1 METNQT
7 LIFTNHPGK
16 AIDDWVETHHP
27 AGVFIITDTT
37 VRDKVLPRIGSRIVA
52 TSPIIA
58 IEPGDTHKTIESLTY
73 IWSRL
78 CELGATRSSALINI
92 GGGMITDIGGFAGA
106 TFKRGIAFINVPTT
120 LLAAVDAA
128 VGGKTGINFNGL
140 KNEIGSFREADTV
153 VISSS
158 LFDTL
163 PTGEMLSGYAEMLK
177 HGLISD
183 ADVYHR
189 LIAYDI
195 TAPDPASLLPLLEEN
210 VKVKQRVVTE
220 DPTEKGIRRALNL
233 GHTPGH
239 AFESLMISRGTPV
252 PHGYAVAWGLVVDL
266 ILSHMKLRFPS
277 AELQAVARFVR
288 EHYGAPAITCRDY
301 PQLIDIMRHDK
312 KNRSASDINFTLLSA
327 PGEVRIDCTAT
338 PDEISAAL
346 DIFRDLLGI

>member
-1 METNQT
+1 METNQN
-7 LIFTNHPGK
+7 LIFTNHPGE
-16 AIDDWVETHHP
+16 AIDRWVETHRP
-27 AGVFIITDTT
+27 SGVFIVTDST
-37 VRDKVLPRIGSRIVA
+37 VQQKVLPRIASTTVA
-52 TSPIIA
+52 TAPVIA
-58 IEPGDTHKTIESLTY
+58 IEPGDTHKTIQSLDH
-73 IWSRL
+73 IWSSL

-92 GGGMITDIGGFAGA
+92 GGGMSTDIGGFAGA
-106 TFKRGIAFINVPTT
+106 TFKRGIPFINVPTS

-128 VGGKTGINFNGL
+128 VGGKTGINFRGL

-153 VISSS
+153 IISSS

-163 PTGEMLSGYAEMLK
+163 PREEMLSGYAEMLK

-183 ADVYHR
+183 AGVYRR

-210 VKVKQRVVTE
+210 VRVKQRVVTE

-277 AELQAVARFVR
+277 AELQEVARFVR
-288 EHYGAPAITCRDY
+288 AHYGAPAITCHDY
-301 PQLIDIMRHDK
+301 PEIIAIMRHDK
-312 KNRSASDINFTLLSA
+312 KNRSASDINFTLLSS
-327 PGEVRIDCTAT
+327 PGEVKIDCTAT
-338 PDEISAAL
+338 PEEIAAAL